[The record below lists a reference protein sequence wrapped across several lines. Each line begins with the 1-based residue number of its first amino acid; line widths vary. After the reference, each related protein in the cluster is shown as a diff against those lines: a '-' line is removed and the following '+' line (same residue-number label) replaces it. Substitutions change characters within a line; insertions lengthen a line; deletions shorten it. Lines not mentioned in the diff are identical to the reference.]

1 MTRYS
6 FMVTDGPDLGRTFD
20 LEEGL
25 TILGRIEVSLP
36 EDPEGSRRWTLID
49 KTVSRTHAQL
59 EYNVPGA
66 PILTHLS
73 ETNDTM
79 IDGRK
84 VKHEILQPG
93 QTLRLGQT
101 TLEMQMESGW
111 ARKP

>member
-1 MTRYS
+1 
-6 FMVTDGPDLGRTFD
+6 MVTDGPDLGRTFD